1 MVERPQRYEKISEL
15 KAAIA
20 TAHYPNTCAMALKL
34 SNGNAL
40 LCQQLIDD
48 AKSCIQPAYDY
59 FNSRFDGELKIPVSA
74 FKAARYFDP
83 SKINELKPTLSDID
97 SLKVLPFIKNPLIT
111 NLKTELPAYMSK
123 AEDVLP
129 TVSKTEWWKK
139 HAQELP
145 FWSSACK
152 SILLLQPSS
161 AAAERVFSLLN
172 NSFKEQQYSSL
183 EDYIETSIMLQ
194 YNEK

>member
-1 MVERPQRYEKISEL
+1 M
-15 KAAIA
+15 
-20 TAHYPNTCAMALKL
+20 
-34 SNGNAL
+34 
-40 LCQQLIDD
+40 CQQLIDY

-59 FNSRFDGELKIPVSA
+59 FNSRFDGELKIPVLA

-97 SLKVLPFIKNPLIT
+97 SLKVLPLIKNPLIT
-111 NLKTELPAYMSK
+111 NLKTELPTYMSK

-139 HAQELP
+139 HAHELP

-161 AAAERVFSLLN
+161 ASAERVFSLLN

-183 EDYIETSIMLQ
+183 EDYVETSIMLQ
-194 YNEK
+194 